1 MDQEVYNIFGLKIN
15 KVKFS
20 NFIKISALIGL
31 LLLIFAS
38 ILLLNHSTLL
48 SPDDYNYTFV
58 PATGNSRMVDS
69 LENALMSAKYFYNN
83 WTGRVL
89 PHVLIGFF
97 RSLDP
102 NIYTVVNSIMFMIF
116 VVVIDKVLNKKVTFF
131 GILSIFA
138 YLTFSM
144 MFGEKFAWISGA
156 FNYLWPATFMTIL
169 VYYFYNYFVG
179 KKELNIFGK
188 IALTLFAFIAA
199 FMHENTAFVGG
210 SFLLCMCAF
219 KFKDY
224 LKFDKA
230 KKITIALIFI
240 MFCLGTA
247 ATVFA
252 PGNFIR
258 MEGEGGNFS
267 WAFLDNYKNNQ
278 RPLKWVLFSMVI
290 VFILENIKVL
300 KDDENVNISFK
311 RNYKKLDY
319 TLVKEEFLHFILP
332 ALIATVPM
340 AIISYFP
347 PRAFLAYEVMFMIVF
362 AKNVTYVIEY
372 FKNYEKLIAV
382 CAILATL
389 FVFAK
394 FSPSTLAQIN
404 YIIPY
409 KEKVTAQY
417 EEAKA
422 KGEKDVIVSLFEQT
436 PWIHIYDWINI
447 SNFYPEFNFKMPV
460 NRLISTYY
468 GFDRLTALSDNE
480 YLIELTVDTEGI
492 NPYSVYD
499 VNAEQFTLTFEY
511 DELIRFSIPKD
522 KFKIWKLDC
531 RENDIENLVLD
542 YKVRY
547 VGGDV
552 SKDDYTLNDLLL
564 TE

>member
-362 AKNVTYVIEY
+362 AKNVTYVIEC

>member
-389 FVFAK
+389 FLFAK

>member
-38 ILLLNHSTLL
+38 ILLLNHSILL

-102 NIYTVVNSIMFMIF
+102 NIYTIVNSIMFMIF

>member
-102 NIYTVVNSIMFMIF
+102 NIYTIVNSIMFMIF

>member
-511 DELIRFSIPKD
+511 DELIRFSMPKD